1 MARDQ
6 SGSSRRPRLVA
17 SAAALLAG
25 ATVAQN
31 APPPAAGASAA
42 APATPAAAAPGARD
56 VRFVVFHRPG
66 PAWLAGKSMF
76 EQPGIRDHVAHYRR
90 LLAAGKLVLGGPH
103 LDGPGGGMMI
113 PAPGVPE
120 DEIRAFAADDP
131 AVKSGLLLVDV
142 RPWLI
147 GLSR

>member
-1 MARDQ
+1 MA
-6 SGSSRRPRLVA
+6 A
-17 SAAALLAG
+17 AAALLAG
-25 ATVAQN
+25 AAVAQP
-31 APPPAAGASAA
+31 APPAAGASAA
-42 APATPAAAAPGARD
+42 PASTAAAPGARD
-56 VRFVVFHRPG
+56 LRFVVFHRPG

-76 EQPGIRDHVAHYRR
+76 EQPGIREHVAHYRR
-90 LLAAGKLVLGGPH
+90 LLAAGKLVMGGPH

-131 AVKSGLLLVDV
+131 AVKSGLLLVEV
-142 RPWLI
+142 RPWLV